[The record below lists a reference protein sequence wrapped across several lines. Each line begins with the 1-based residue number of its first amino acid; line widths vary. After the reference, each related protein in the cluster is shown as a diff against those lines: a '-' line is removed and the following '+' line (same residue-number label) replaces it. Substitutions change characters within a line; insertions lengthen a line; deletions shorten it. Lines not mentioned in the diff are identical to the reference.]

1 MEVLEVEEE
10 EEKEDNWTKE
20 ANAGEAIW
28 KNANDVLKSVGSS
41 LMTPMNSFCKA
52 FEGNRHE
59 LVLCACFW
67 IWIPLCVLFMFVVAV
82 IFSAVATAFATI
94 GLLQSI
100 IFVLVG
106 VWPGIIMSLNIT
118 GISLVRLPWNV
129 YYHITISWKMFVQG
143 RWIQAMGLLILLPAQ
158 LIFPVTVGV
167 ASTSSILVTFA
178 VSFLGFPL
186 LPWKKIG
193 VIHEQAWKLL
203 ATEVAEKVAKY
214 DPGAEGTSENHATPL
229 WSEVQGFY
237 VKVLH
242 WPHTIPT
249 VFIGRIAK
257 TPECGMG
264 FALLMAAAPIWGT
277 LLGIYYIM
285 YGIIIVVITTPLLLL
300 ALFQCF
306 VFLAL
311 GIWPG
316 LLISFDVA
324 AISLYR
330 IPWNVF
336 YHFQIILK
344 NLKTG
349 NLIKAITFFLLLPVQ
364 ALAPVL
370 LWLGSLGVGLV
381 HCSTLCIFGVPHHS
395 WRLLPM
401 VHNQAWTKLATE
413 IKEKAE
419 NYSAVLAP
427 ASERVE
433 EGGDRLED
441 PEEENYA
448 LPFWKAVGE
457 LLTVGWIGIIAP
469 VDQLNEA
476 TLNNMRTIL
485 CIPIWILLL
494 GIWIVLSAATFCV
507 IIVPL
512 LVVGFLQSL
521 IFLAL
526 GFWPALIVSFAVTG
540 ISVMRVPWNIA
551 YHCLVTY
558 RTVMLRR
565 SLKLWSFILVPPTHF
580 LVPLVIALLSFG
592 ASIPTAAAVSFAG
605 FPQKPW
611 QKTKPLIK
619 KFWTR
624 YVDEMEAHVRNY
636 GHESGIPENWDGKI
650 YGLAL
655 DPITIVMSIL
665 FYVYA
670 VIPVTVGVVTV
681 LAIKTLPI
689 ILQTVVQYCKCNNFG
704 KASKG
709 WCESINNF
717 GQWSAC
723 EKFSKILSSYFEMV
737 EGLSPARVFKALEG
751 YSKDC
756 NVTRC
761 YPKEGIEIFCL
772 SPCIL
777 LVTIFW
783 AIGFVGVLAVTTG
796 LLVVGFALWVGGWP
810 IVLLLPP
817 AIYIFCWLSLLVLLP
832 ICYVGIWIIGFVS
845 SILLPFIAIAV
856 AALSGP
862 FLAFEVP
869 VGFVKHNLLN
879 PAEMDLSIMNGLK
892 KPLDITKR
900 IDRITKKF
908 SYPGCCTALWHH
920 PEEPEAEAVKETE
933 PPKEIKYW
941 ELFLERSIQ
950 EVSKVL
956 KKGWLQ
962 QEDIEEASS
971 TLMTAIPGFTII
983 SVLVDSVEKEDTDK
997 SLIYWSEK
1005 AQCTN
1010 TRRNH
1015 KDNISNHFFP
1025 LLLKIKSGLRN
1036 CSDLKKSET
1045 TISAL
1050 LCDAMPDDEK
1060 TETLKEYLKNLSVD
1074 ESERKV
1080 RSELVN
1086 VALAL
1091 LRVEMVQRQ
1100 LSTIC
1105 AYDYKKMPPIRR
1117 ESMTDEESRLIA
1129 SSIV

>member
-1 MEVLEVEEE
+1 MDDE
-10 EEKEDNWTKE
+10 EEKEKNWTNE
-20 ANAGEAIW
+20 VNAGEPFW
-28 KNANDVLKSVGSS
+28 KNASDVLKSIGSS

-52 FEGNRHE
+52 FQGNKHE

-67 IWIPLCVLFMFVVAV
+67 IWIPLCALFMFVVAV
-82 IFSAVATAFATI
+82 IFSAVASAYAAI

-100 IFVLVG
+100 AFVLVG
-106 VWPGIIMSLNIT
+106 LWPGVIMSISIT

-129 YYHITISWKMFVQG
+129 YYHIVISSKMFGQG
-143 RWIQAMGLLILLPAQ
+143 RWVQALGLILLLPAQ
-158 LIFPVTVGV
+158 LVFPVMIGV
-167 ASTSSILVTFA
+167 ASTSAILVTFA

-193 VIHEQAWKLL
+193 AINEQAWRLL
-203 ATEVAEKVAKY
+203 ATEVAEKVGKY

-229 WSEVQGFY
+229 WVEVQDFY
-237 VKVLH
+237 VKVLP
-242 WPHTIPT
+242 WVHTIPS
-249 VFIGRIAK
+249 VFISRIAK

-264 FALLMAAAPIWGT
+264 FALLMAAVPIWGI
-277 LLGIYYIM
+277 LLAVYYIVN
-285 YGIIIVVITTPLLLL
+285 GIIIIVVTTPLLLL
-300 ALFQCF
+300 AILQCF

-316 LLISFDVA
+316 ILISLDVA
-324 AISLYR
+324 AISVFR

-336 YHFQIILK
+336 YHFLIISK
-344 NLKTG
+344 NLRTG

-370 LWLGSLGVGLV
+370 LWVGSLGAALV
-381 HCSTLCIFGVPHHS
+381 HCFTLSLLGVPHHC
-395 WRLLPM
+395 WRLLPT

-413 IKEKAE
+413 VKEKAE
-419 NYSAVLAP
+419 SYSALPAP
-427 ASERVE
+427 VSASVE
-433 EGGDRLED
+433 EGGDRLVG

-448 LPFWKAVGE
+448 LPFWRTVFE
-457 LLTVGWIGIIAP
+457 LLTVGWIAIIAP
-469 VDQLNEA
+469 LEQLNEA
-476 TLNNMRTIL
+476 VLNNMRTIL
-485 CIPIWILLL
+485 CIPIWILLVAVWL
-494 GIWIVLSAATFCV
+494 LLSAATFCV
-507 IIVPL
+507 VVVPL
-512 LVVGFLQSL
+512 AAVGLLQSL
-521 IFLAL
+521 IFLVL
-526 GFWPALIVSFAVTG
+526 GFWPALIVSFGVTG
-540 ISVMRVPWNIA
+540 ISVVRVPWNIV

-565 SLKLWSFILVPPTHF
+565 SLKLWSFVLTPPTHF
-580 LVPLVIALLSFG
+580 LVPVVIAVLSFG
-592 ASIPTAAAVSFAG
+592 ASIPTAAALSFAG
-605 FPQKPW
+605 YPHKPW

-636 GHESGIPENWDGKI
+636 GHETGIPENWDGKI

-689 ILQTVVQYCKCNNFG
+689 VLQTVVQYCKCNNFG
-704 KASKG
+704 KASKC

-717 GQWSAC
+717 GQWNAC
-723 EKFSKILSSYFEMV
+723 EKFAKFLSGYFEMA
-737 EGLSPARVFKALEG
+737 EGLSPARIGKALTG

-796 LLVVGFALWVGGWP
+796 FLVICFVLWVAGWP
-810 IVLLLPP
+810 IALLLPP
-817 AIYIFCWLSLLVLLP
+817 AVYLLCWASLLVLLP
-832 ICYVGIWIIGFVS
+832 ICFVVIWITGLVI
-845 SILLPFIAIAV
+845 SIVLPLVVIAV
-856 AALSGP
+856 ATLSGP

-892 KPLDITKR
+892 KPLDITKEV
-900 IDRITKKF
+900 DRITKKF
-908 SYPGCCTALWHH
+908 SYPGCAALWHH
-920 PEEPEAEAVKETE
+920 PEPEVQEVKEAEVQKEV
-933 PPKEIKYW
+933 KYW
-941 ELFLERSIQ
+941 ELFLERSIL

-962 QEDIEEASS
+962 HEDIEEASS
-971 TLMTAIPGFTII
+971 TAMTAIPGFTII
-983 SVLVDSVEKEDTDK
+983 SVLIDSVEKEDTDK

-1005 AQCTN
+1005 AKCTN

-1015 KDNISNHFFP
+1015 KDNVSNHFFP

-1036 CSDLKKSET
+1036 CSDLKKSEA

-1060 TETLKEYLKNLSVD
+1060 TETLKEYLKDLTVD
-1074 ESERKV
+1074 EAERKV
-1080 RSELVN
+1080 RSELGN
-1086 VALAL
+1086 VVLAL

-1100 LSTIC
+1100 LGTIC

-1117 ESMTDEESRLIA
+1117 ESTTDEESQLIA
-1129 SSIV
+1129 NSMV